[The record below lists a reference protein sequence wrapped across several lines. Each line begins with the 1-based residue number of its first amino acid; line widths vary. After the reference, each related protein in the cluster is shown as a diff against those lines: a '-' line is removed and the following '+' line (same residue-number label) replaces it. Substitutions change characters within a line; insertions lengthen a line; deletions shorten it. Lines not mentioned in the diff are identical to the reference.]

1 MVWYYL
7 DVLLERPLS
16 QQLLFIGALVLL
28 LAALDY
34 ALVYRHQAGRI
45 ARVAADIELV
55 RLEEARLRAQL
66 GRLPRLRKEAATLGR
81 AVLSRLP
88 RSTGASTPLETV
100 SARAAMAGLAVIRFQ
115 PGAVRAGEHLTEVPM
130 EVEVKGTFHD
140 LLSLFDLM
148 AGSPDLL
155 NVTDL
160 AIDALPEEDG
170 RTMLRIAL
178 EMAAARLP
186 TEGTDTDAEMSAGAG
201 PDSPAPSRSPAP
213 IPARAGDEPPLRD
226 PFQPYKP
233 PPPPEAAPQPHPEPV
248 QDQPVEPDPAQRLH
262 AAGIVWEKSAA
273 VALVKDAE
281 GFGHVVQ
288 PGAHLADRRYRVKAI
303 TPCEVVL
310 ETTRNGPN
318 SRQTRLRVPR
328 CAGFE
333 SEDENPPRK
342 RDLP

>member
-1 MVWYYL
+1 MARYYL

-28 LAALDY
+28 LAVLDY

-45 ARVAADIELV
+45 ARIAADIELV

-81 AVLSRLP
+81 ALLSRLP
-88 RSTGASTPLETV
+88 RGSGPSMPLETV

-115 PGAVRAGEHLTEVPM
+115 PGAVRAGEHFTEVPM
-130 EVEVKGTFHD
+130 EVDVKGTFHG
-140 LLSLFDLM
+140 LLGLFDLL

-160 AIDALPEEDG
+160 AIDALPAEDG
-170 RTMLRIAL
+170 RTMLRIEL
-178 EMAAARLP
+178 EMAALRPPA
-186 TEGTDTDAEMSAGAG
+186 EEADMDAEMSAGAD
-201 PDSPAPSRSPAP
+201 PATYAPAPSPAPTPPRVNA
-213 IPARAGDEPPLRD
+213 EPPLRD
-226 PFQPYKP
+226 PFQPYEP
-233 PPPPEAAPQPHPEPV
+233 PPPPEAAPKPHPEPV
-248 QDQPVEPDPAQRLH
+248 QEQRVEPDPVQQFH

-273 VALVKDAE
+273 VALVKDAG
-281 GFGHVVQ
+281 GFGHVVRR
-288 PGAHLADRRYRVKAI
+288 GAHLADRRYRVKAI

-310 ETTRNGPN
+310 ETTRNSPS
-318 SRQTRLRVPR
+318 SRQTRLKVPR

>member
-1 MVWYYL
+1 MMRYYL

-16 QQLLFIGALVLL
+16 QQLLFIGALALL

-45 ARVAADIELV
+45 ARIAADIELV

-66 GRLPRLRKEAATLGR
+66 GRLPRLLKETATLRR
-81 AVLSRLP
+81 ASLSRLP
-88 RSTGASTPLETV
+88 RGTGPSTPLETV
-100 SARAAMAGLAVIRFQ
+100 SARAAMAGLEMIRFR
-115 PGAVRAGEHLTEVPM
+115 PGAVRAVEHFTEIPM

-140 LLSLFDLM
+140 LLGLFDPL

-160 AIDALPEEDG
+160 AIDALPAEDG

-178 EMAAARLP
+178 EMAALRLP
-186 TEGTDTDAEMSAGAG
+186 AEEADMDPEVSAGAD
-201 PDSPAPSRSPAP
+201 PATSAPAPSPAPTPPRIDA
-213 IPARAGDEPPLRD
+213 EPPLRD
-226 PFQPYKP
+226 PFQPYEP
-233 PPPPEAAPQPHPEPV
+233 PLTPEAAPHPEPV
-248 QDQPVEPDPAQRLH
+248 QDQLVEPDPVQRLN
-262 AAGIVWEKSAA
+262 AVGIVWEKSAA

-310 ETTRNGPN
+310 ETTRNGPS
-318 SRQTRLRVPR
+318 SRQTRLNVPR
-328 CAGFE
+328 CTGFE
-333 SEDENPPRK
+333 SEDEDPPRQ

>member
-1 MVWYYL
+1 MMRYYL

-45 ARVAADIELV
+45 ARIAADLDLV
-55 RLEEARLRAQL
+55 RLDEARLRAQL
-66 GRLPRLRKEAATLGR
+66 ARLPLLRKEAATLRR
-81 AVLSRLP
+81 ALLSRLP
-88 RSTGASTPLETV
+88 HGTAPSTPLETV

-115 PGAVRAGEHLTEVPM
+115 PGAVRAGEHFTEVPM
-130 EVEVKGTFHD
+130 EVDVKGTFHD
-140 LLSLFDLM
+140 LLGLFDLL

-160 AIDALPEEDG
+160 AIDALPAEDG

-178 EMAAARLP
+178 EMAALRPPA
-186 TEGTDTDAEMSAGAG
+186 EEADMDAEMSAGT
-201 PDSPAPSRSPAP
+201 D
-213 IPARAGDEPPLRD
+213 PARAGAEPSLRD
-226 PFQPYKP
+226 PFQPYMP
-233 PPPPEAAPQPHPEPV
+233 PAPPEAAPQPHPEPV
-248 QDQPVEPDPAQRLH
+248 QDQPMEPDPVQRLN
-262 AAGIVWEKSAA
+262 AVGIVWEKSAA

-310 ETTRNGPN
+310 ETTRNSPS
-318 SRQTRLRVPR
+318 SRQTRLNVPR
-328 CAGFE
+328 CTGFE
-333 SEDENPPRK
+333 SEDEDPPRQ

>member
-1 MVWYYL
+1 MARHYL

-28 LAALDY
+28 LATLDY

-45 ARVAADIELV
+45 ARIAADIELV

-81 AVLSRLP
+81 ALLSRLP
-88 RSTGASTPLETV
+88 RGSGPSTPLETV
-100 SARAAMAGLAVIRFQ
+100 SARAAMVGLEMIRFR
-115 PGAVRAGEHLTEVPM
+115 PGAARAGEHFTEIPM
-130 EVEVKGTFHD
+130 EMEVKGTFHD
-140 LLSLFDLM
+140 LLGLFDPL

-160 AIDALPEEDG
+160 TIDALPAEDG

-178 EMAAARLP
+178 EMAALRLP
-186 TEGTDTDAEMSAGAG
+186 AEEADMDAELSAGAD
-201 PDSPAPSRSPAP
+201 PATSAPASSPAPTPPRVDA
-213 IPARAGDEPPLRD
+213 EPPLRD

-233 PPPPEAAPQPHPEPV
+233 PPQPEAAPHPEPV
-248 QDQPVEPDPAQRLH
+248 QDQPVEPDPVQRLN
-262 AAGIVWEKSAA
+262 AVGIVWEKSAA

-281 GFGHVVQ
+281 GFGHIVQ

-310 ETTRNGPN
+310 ETTRNGP
-318 SRQTRLRVPR
+318 SARQTRLKVSR

-333 SEDENPPRK
+333 SEDENPPRE